1 MKISPEAAGYLL
13 EQRTQLQTTLADA
26 YLASCR
32 KDAELI
38 AGAIKT
44 APAIAIDLGGGL
56 GGVSACLSKFWPD
69 CEFVIVDRDGREG
82 RKINYGQDFGKYNQL
97 EETGKFLRSGGVKH
111 RLVNIDVQ
119 PPPARVDL
127 IFSVMSWGFHYPI
140 ETHLDWTAAAAKQV
154 VVDCRAGTGAEE
166 ALRKRFLPMGF
177 DVKLFSESPKHEWYL
192 CSQ

>member
-13 EQRTQLQTTLADA
+13 EQRTQLQATLAEA
-26 YLASCR
+26 YLASCL

-56 GGVSACLSKFWPD
+56 GGVSACLSEFWPD
-69 CEFVIVDRDGREG
+69 CKFVIVDRDGREG
-82 RKINYGQDFGKYNQL
+82 RKINYGEDFGKYNQL

-111 RLVNIDVQ
+111 QLVNIDVQ
-119 PPPARVDL
+119 PSPITADL
-127 IFSVMSWGFHYPI
+127 VFSVLSWGFHYPI
-140 ETHLDWTAAAAKQV
+140 ETHLDWVVCAARQV
-154 VVDCRAGTGAEE
+154 IVDCRAGTGSSA
-166 ALRKRFLPMGF
+166 ALTRVFST
-177 DVKLFSESPKHEWYL
+177 VKLISEYPKHEWYL